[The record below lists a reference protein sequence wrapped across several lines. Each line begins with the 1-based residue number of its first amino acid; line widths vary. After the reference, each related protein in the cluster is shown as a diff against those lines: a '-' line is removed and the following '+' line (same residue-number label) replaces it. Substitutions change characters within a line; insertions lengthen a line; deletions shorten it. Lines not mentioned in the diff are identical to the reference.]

1 MIIVRSRSLHQIYNC
16 LQLKKGVNEWHFEC
30 QVMLCHS
37 YNPTHPPLPTLTS
50 NSFITNA
57 SVVELIF
64 ILKGVW
70 KNYLGSK
77 GKTSKRIKRTGLR
90 FSRTSLCLL
99 LSSYSVIPCIMNV
112 KPQLES
118 SIMTCLWKLVWPI
131 IKHLYEHVCLLINTY
146 NIVLPKQDS
155 GTKQNLV
162 ALCRNYGLLGT
173 FAGYYFA

>member
-1 MIIVRSRSLHQIYNC
+1 MPSHAMPFIQ
-16 LQLKKGVNEWHFEC
+16 
-30 QVMLCHS
+30 
-37 YNPTHPPLPTLTS
+37 PHPPTPSHSTITS

-77 GKTSKRIKRTGLR
+77 GKTSKRIKRRSWLR
-90 FSRTSLCLL
+90 FSGTSLCLL

-112 KPQLES
+112 KPQLKS
-118 SIMTCLWKLVWPI
+118 SIMTCLRKLVWPI
-131 IKHLYEHVCLLINTY
+131 IKHFYEHVCLLIHTY
-146 NIVLPKQDS
+146 NSALPKQNS
-155 GTKQNLV
+155 GTKKNLV
-162 ALCRNYGLLGT
+162 ALCRNYWLHGT

>member
-1 MIIVRSRSLHQIYNC
+1 
-16 LQLKKGVNEWHFEC
+16 
-30 QVMLCHS
+30 MLCHS
-37 YNPTHPPLPTLTS
+37 YTPHPPPFPLWITS
-50 NSFITNA
+50 NSLTTNA
-57 SVVELIF
+57 SVVELIL
-64 ILKGVW
+64 ILKGVC

-112 KPQLES
+112 KPQLKS

-131 IKHLYEHVCLLINTY
+131 IKHFYEHVCLLIHTY
-146 NIVLPKQDS
+146 NSALPKQNS
-155 GTKQNLV
+155 GTKKNLV
-162 ALCRNYGLLGT
+162 ALCRNYWLHGT